1 LDHHRQSTISV
12 TGATGFIGSALVAEL
27 AVRQFNVHQV
37 PRSSVDVAGAQCV
50 IHCAARAH
58 IMRDEALDPLTE
70 YRRVNEQGTLDLAR
84 QAAVEGV
91 KRFVFLSSVKVNGES
106 TDGLPRPFG
115 ARNDG
120 PGATS
125 SLGAVKPRGDPFTVH
140 DEPRPEDAYG
150 LSKWEAEQGLWEIA
164 SQTGMEVVVVR
175 PPLVYGP
182 GVKGNFARLLD
193 LVRSGV
199 PLPLAAVN
207 NRRSFIG
214 LDNLV
219 DLLILCVDHPKAAG
233 QTLLVSD
240 VQDLS
245 TPELLRMIANAMG
258 RPARLFPVPVPLLR
272 LAGRAL
278 GRLNEV
284 DRLVGSLQFDSS
296 STRELLGWTPPV
308 SVEEGIKRM
317 VMGTQKA

>member
-1 LDHHRQSTISV
+1 MRVAVS
-12 TGATGFIGSALVAEL
+12 GAKGFIGSALIAEL
-27 AVRQFNVHQV
+27 AERQFNVHQV
-37 PRSSVDVAGAQCV
+37 PRSSVEIAGAQCV

-70 YRRVNEQGTLDLAR
+70 YRRVNVQGALKLAR
-84 QAAVEGV
+84 QAAAAGV
-91 KRFVFLSSVKVNGES
+91 KRFVFLSSVKVNGER
-106 TDGLPRPFG
+106 TNGLPRPFG

-120 PGATS
+120 VGA
-125 SLGAVKPRGDPFTVH
+125 A
-140 DEPRPEDAYG
+140 PEDAYG

-164 SQTGMEVVVVR
+164 SQTGMQVVIVR

-182 GVKGNFARLLD
+182 GVKANFARLLD

-219 DLLILCVDHPKAAG
+219 DLLIRCVDHPKAAG

-240 VQDLS
+240 GQDLS

-258 RPARLFPVPVPLLR
+258 RPARLFPFPVPLLR

-284 DRLVGSLQFDSS
+284 DRLVGSLQVDSS
-296 STRELLGWTPPV
+296 ATRELLGWTPPV
-308 SVEEGIKRM
+308 SVVEGVGRM
-317 VMGTQKA
+317 VAGTHKA

>member
-1 LDHHRQSTISV
+1 LDHHQQWTIAV
-12 TGATGFIGSALVAEL
+12 TGASGFVGSALVAQL
-27 AVRQFNVHQV
+27 AARKFNVHQV
-37 PRSSVDVAGAQCV
+37 PRSSVEIAGTQCV

-70 YRRVNEQGTLDLAR
+70 YRRVNVQGTLNLAR
-84 QAAVEGV
+84 QAAVVGV

-120 PGATS
+120 VG
-125 SLGAVKPRGDPFTVH
+125 

-182 GVKGNFARLLD
+182 GVKGNFARLVD

-219 DLLILCVDHPKAAG
+219 DLLIRCVDHPKAAG
-233 QTLLVSD
+233 QTLLISD
-240 VQDLS
+240 GQDLS

-272 LAGRAL
+272 LAGRVF
-278 GRLNEV
+278 GRQNEV
-284 DRLVGSLQFDSS
+284 DRLVGSLQVDSS
-296 STRELLGWTPPV
+296 ATYELLGWTPAM
-308 SVEEGIKRM
+308 SVEEGVGRM
-317 VMGTQKA
+317 VRGYLAGRGER

>member
-1 LDHHRQSTISV
+1 LDHHLQSSIAV
-12 TGATGFIGSALVAEL
+12 TGATGFIGSALVAGL
-27 AVRQFNVHQV
+27 AVRQFSVQQV
-37 PRSSVDVAGAQCV
+37 PRYSVEVSGAQCV
-50 IHCAARAH
+50 IHCASRAH
-58 IMRDEALDPLTE
+58 IMSDEALDPLTE
-70 YRRVNEQGTLDLAR
+70 YRRVNVQGTLNLAR
-84 QAAVEGV
+84 QAAAEGV
-91 KRFVFLSSVKVNGES
+91 KRLVFLSSVKVNGAS

-115 ARNDG
+115 PRNDG
-120 PGATS
+120 SA
-125 SLGAVKPRGDPFTVH
+125 FTPN
-140 DEPRPEDAYG
+140 DTPAPEDAYG
-150 LSKWEAEQGLWEIA
+150 LSKWEAEQGLREIG

-219 DLLILCVDHPKAAG
+219 DLLIRCVDHPKAAG
-233 QTLLVSD
+233 QTLLISD
-240 VQDLS
+240 NHDLS

-258 RPARLFPVPVPLLR
+258 KPARLFPVSVPLLR
-272 LAGRAL
+272 LAGRVL

-284 DRLVGSLQFDSS
+284 DRLVGSLQVDSS
-296 STRELLGWTPPV
+296 PTRSLLDWTPPV
-308 SVEEGIKRM
+308 SVEEGVRRM
-317 VMGTQKA
+317 VMGTAKS

>member
-1 LDHHRQSTISV
+1 LV
-12 TGATGFIGSALVAEL
+12 TGAAGFIGSALVAEL

-37 PRSSVDVAGAQCV
+37 SRSSVEISGAQCV

-70 YRRVNEQGTLDLAR
+70 YRRVNVQGTLNLAR
-84 QAAVEGV
+84 QAAAVGV
-91 KRFVFLSSVKVNGES
+91 KRFVFLSSVKVNGER
-106 TDGLPRPFG
+106 TGGLPRPFG

-120 PGATS
+120 KMS
-125 SLGAVKPRGDPFTVH
+125 SRGAVRPSGDPFTVD

-193 LVRSGV
+193 LVRSGA

-219 DLLILCVDHPKAAG
+219 DLLIRCVDHPEAAG
-233 QTLLVSD
+233 QTFLLSD
-240 VQDLS
+240 GEDLS
-245 TPELLRMIANAMG
+245 TPDLIRYMAAAMN
-258 RPARLFPVPVPLLR
+258 RSPRLFPAPVSLLR
-272 LAGRAL
+272 LAGGAL
-278 GRLNEV
+278 GKLAEI
-284 DRLVGSLQFDSS
+284 DRLVGSLQIDSS
-296 STRELLGWTPPV
+296 HTRRVLGWTPSV
-308 SVEEGIKRM
+308 SVQEGIRRM
-317 VMGTQKA
+317 VQGA